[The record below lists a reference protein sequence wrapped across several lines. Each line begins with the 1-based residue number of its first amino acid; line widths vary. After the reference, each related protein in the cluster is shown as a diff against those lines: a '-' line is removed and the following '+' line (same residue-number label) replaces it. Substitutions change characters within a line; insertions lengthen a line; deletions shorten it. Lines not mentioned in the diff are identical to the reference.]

1 MWRPTTPTCTSW
13 LSRLRMG
20 LPLAEAAWWAWVA
33 YLHLC
38 FIQDHLPPG
47 LLAYEPPC
55 PRSLTRLPAADSAD
69 PSAAVGSAAG
79 VVGLTP
85 PSAAELT
92 AYSDAASRI
101 RAAAAKQGTA
111 EGRDALTQLSWH
123 WNKALLDHAPPGA
136 ARQQEAAR
144 RAVEIAAG
152 TWPYWLAWP
161 ETHDLLASAMGS
173 VDEARAAADVAR
185 TRFSAQR
192 WQKWW
197 REPAAL
203 GRSELP
209 QPRRLLPFASLV
221 MLWDVTATAQR
232 IEDDR
237 LLTAAALR
245 LQQYLS
251 DGDAS
256 DAVASD
262 DLNEELYLAQ
272 NKQHGATGVSVFED
286 SAWLRRMGVPP
297 EDAAPTTAAFR
308 RLLERFA
315 RSSAEF
321 LREYALSEEDVASRA
336 GSREVFAWANV
347 HANGSSHRRHNHEL
361 SCVSGVYFT
370 QAPTDVARLKFADPR
385 GGHLLVETVG
395 GALGVDTDSP
405 PFVQGLSVA
414 PAAGRLMLFP
424 GWLGHAVVPSGEA
437 SRQSEETRVSFSFN
451 LGGEWR
457 DTASLALEM

>member
-1 MWRPTTPTCTSW
+1 MWPTTPHLVAQS
-13 LSRLRMG
+13 LRMG
-20 LPLAEAAWWAWVA
+20 LPLAEAAWWAWVG
-33 YLHLC
+33 YLHL
-38 FIQDHLPPG
+38 FFLQRHLPLG
-47 LLAYEPPC
+47 LLGSEPPLS
-55 PRSLTRLPAADSAD
+55 RRLTRLPAAD
-69 PSAAVGSAAG
+69 PSAAVGSSAAG

-92 AYSDAASRI
+92 GYSDAASRI

-123 WNKALLDHAPPGA
+123 WNKAFLDHAPRGS
-136 ARQQEAAR
+136 ARQQAAR

-161 ETHDLLASAMGS
+161 ETHDTLALAMGS
-173 VDEARAAADVAR
+173 IDEARAAADVAR
-185 TRFSAQR
+185 TQFPAQR

-197 REPAAL
+197 REEPAAAL
-203 GRSELP
+203 GGPELP
-209 QPRRLLPFASLV
+209 NPRRLLPFASLV
-221 MLWDVTATAQR
+221 MLWDVVATAQR
-232 IEDDR
+232 TEDDK

-256 DAVASD
+256 DD
-262 DLNEELYLAQ
+262 DGDLNEELYLAQ
-272 NKQHGATGVSVFED
+272 NKQHGGTGVSVFED

-308 RLLERFA
+308 RLLLRFA
-315 RSSAEF
+315 VASAEF
-321 LREYALSEEDVASRA
+321 LREHALSEAEVASRA

-370 QAPTDVARLKFADPR
+370 RAPTDAARLKFADPR

-414 PAAGRLMLFP
+414 PADGRLVLFP
-424 GWLGHAVVPSGEA
+424 GWLAHAVVPSEEA
-437 SRQSEETRVSFSFN
+437 SEETRVSFSFN

-457 DTASLALEM
+457 DTASLALEME